1 MEEFEYLQWCGC
13 CTGLLRY
20 RASKV
25 WKHCQFTGE
34 STFLPLTITMSCGQR
49 SWLQAAETSF
59 LCRVAQLCEIGWR
72 SLVIHLISS
81 TLNEPVGL
89 VQVSDQDASWA
100 PPKWMGR
107 RPQGR
112 ITLGNFLGSPLDELE
127 KWPGR
132 GRSGLLWP
140 YDSNID
146 KWSGDQKTR
155 ECIDFEKCKTIG
167 TKLHTQQFCPYCQR
181 L

>member
-89 VQVSDQDASWA
+89 VQVSDQDASCA

-112 ITLGNFLGSPLDELE
+112 ITLGNFLGSPLDELGKVARE
-127 KWPGR
+127 REVWA
-132 GRSGLLWP
+132 SLALWL
-140 YDSNID
+140 
-146 KWSGDQKTR
+146 KHRWSGDQKTR